1 MENKTLNVALTKSQ
15 VDNLVEFVELNFI
28 QSIRDDTDVDN
39 IDYIVDMMDAL
50 TKLCQTRSAMQKEIY
65 QSVMKENV

>member
-15 VDNLVEFVELNFI
+15 VDNLIEFIELNFI
-28 QSIRDDTDVDN
+28 QSVREDTDIDN

-50 TKLCQTRSAMQKEIY
+50 KTLRLVSK
-65 QSVMKENV
+65 SVPDIKENRAVKE

>member
-50 TKLCQTRSAMQKEIY
+50 TKLRQTRSAMQKEIY
-65 QSVMKENV
+65 QSVMKEKV

>member
-28 QSIRDDTDVDN
+28 QAIRDGTDVDN
-39 IDYIVDMMDAL
+39 SDYIVDMMDAL
-50 TKLCQTRSAMQKEIY
+50 KTLRLVSK
-65 QSVMKENV
+65 SVPDIKENRAVKE

>member
-1 MENKTLNVALTKSQ
+1 MENKTLNVALTKSR

-50 TKLCQTRSAMQKEIY
+50 KTLRLVSK
-65 QSVMKENV
+65 SVPDIKENRAVKE

>member
-1 MENKTLNVALTKSQ
+1 MENKTLNVALTQSQ

-50 TKLCQTRSAMQKEIY
+50 KTLRLVSK
-65 QSVMKENV
+65 SVPDIKENRAVKE

>member
-39 IDYIVDMMDAL
+39 IDYIVDMMDVL
-50 TKLCQTRSAMQKEIY
+50 KTLRLVSK
-65 QSVMKENV
+65 SVPDIKENRAVKE

>member
-50 TKLCQTRSAMQKEIY
+50 KTLRLVSK
-65 QSVMKENV
+65 SVPDIKENRAVKE

>member
-28 QSIRDDTDVDN
+28 QSIRDDTGVDN
-39 IDYIVDMMDAL
+39 IDYVVDMMDAL
-50 TKLCQTRSAMQKEIY
+50 KTLRLASK
-65 QSVMKENV
+65 SVSDTKENRAVKE

>member
-28 QSIRDDTDVDN
+28 QSIRDDTGVDN
-39 IDYIVDMMDAL
+39 IDYVVDMMDAL
-50 TKLCQTRSAMQKEIY
+50 KTLRLVSK
-65 QSVMKENV
+65 SVPDIKENRAVKE

>member
-28 QSIRDDTDVDN
+28 QSIRDDTDIDN
-39 IDYIVDMMDAL
+39 IDYVVDMMDAL
-50 TKLCQTRSAMQKEIY
+50 KTLRLASK
-65 QSVMKENV
+65 SVPDTKENRAVKE